1 MEEWRGGGGGGGGNT
16 SSTIDI
22 KFNYP
27 QTSANHYFVQ
37 QSQLLPFKRF
47 QSIQRRRRG
56 EGEGG
61 ASNLRPFHLH
71 ARSLHPSIHP
81 SIHPPTFSLLFVVLE
96 RRIRGSI
103 VARVS
108 GRGLLPISFSQTP
121 EQSEEGRGEFGPS
134 LLCSRFQSV
143 SNACVASIVPSTDLF
158 FFPPPLL
165 LLSPP
170 PILSTTNDISH
181 GVEVSTVFFFFSL
194 PTLWKIGGGGGRKN
208 GDRSLC
214 ERIFQFTKILLVCF
228 FEMDIKVI

>member
-56 EGEGG
+56 EGGEGG
-61 ASNLRPFHLH
+61 PRISGRFIYTPAH
-71 ARSLHPSIHP
+71 SIHP
-81 SIHPPTFSLLFVVLE
+81 SIHRSIHQRFRYFSSSSNAESADPSLRAFQEEGFYRSPFLKHQNRARRGGESLGRLFSVPVSNPFPMPVLH
-96 RRIRGSI
+96 RLCHR
-103 VARVS
+103 
-108 GRGLLPISFSQTP
+108 PISF
-121 EQSEEGRGEFGPS
+121 
-134 LLCSRFQSV
+134 
-143 SNACVASIVPSTDLF
+143 F
-158 FFPPPLL
+158 FPPLL